1 MRASGGNGAH
11 LENVELLGLFLL
23 SFARACVNL
32 HALVGSEFEP
42 LLAGVEPMGWVSA
55 SRFMAVRA
63 AITRRYRDFEPIL
76 ERIGIEMMKLWY
88 EQGPGRSVVTRAV
101 DFLHYQTGSSGYSSV
116 VRGPAEHVGSF
127 TLVAVDLEEGSAVVC
142 STTPFD
148 RAMERGVLIGGL
160 QAAGDTVYV
169 DVDNSADPDIFQIR
183 LH

>member
-1 MRASGGNGAH
+1 MRANGGNGSH

-23 SFARACVNL
+23 SFGRACVNL
-32 HALVGSEFEP
+32 HALVGDELEQ
-42 LLAGVEPMGWVSA
+42 LLAGVEPLGWVSA
-55 SRFMAVRA
+55 GRFMAARQ
-63 AITRRYRDFEPIL
+63 AIKRRYRDFEPIL

-101 DFLHYQTGSSGYSSV
+101 DFLHYQTSSNGYSSV
-116 VRGPAEHVGSF
+116 VRGPAEHVGNF
-127 TLVAVDLEEGSAVVC
+127 TLVAVDSEDGSAVVR

-160 QAAGDTVYV
+160 QVAGDAVYV
-169 DVDNSADPDIFQIR
+169 EVDNSADPDIFQIR